1 MTTTLIAET
10 TSHTSHLGI
19 SFSIDTRLSD
29 YDQIVI
35 DVPHLEYQMINTSWA
50 RVNTGNVKFRLER
63 IRYSLAGNTL
73 AVCSIEG
80 RGFTKSGSL
89 RVRETNFWTK
99 DLIAYPEILAQI
111 PDHYHDKA
119 KELFLQ
125 GSKELVENANAIS
138 ANGLSTI
145 PLEDK

>member
-35 DVPHLEYQMINTSWA
+35 DVPHLEYQMLSTGWS
-50 RVNTGNVKFRLER
+50 RVNTGNVKFRVER
-63 IRYSLAGNTL
+63 IRYSLTNETFAL
-73 AVCSIEG
+73 CSIEG

>member
-35 DVPHLEYQMINTSWA
+35 DVPHLEYQMLSTGWS

-63 IRYSLAGNTL
+63 IRYSLTNETFAL
-73 AVCSIEG
+73 CSIEG

-111 PDHYHDKA
+111 PT
-119 KELFLQ
+119 
-125 GSKELVENANAIS
+125 
-138 ANGLSTI
+138 TI
-145 PLEDK
+145 TTKQKNYSYKVLKNL